1 MYYLPLTSPD
11 TPLLLYPHLYLYC
24 FSFSSVRF
32 MSFTLRSFQIF
43 LPAFL
48 VLTLTRLLSRRWTKV
63 KTSFWTLPLCLR
75 GSSCESWCSFSEPL
89 HGWNLPRGIWHAEIE
104 KSGLLRSALSEVGSS
119 VGCKAGRSVL
129 MCSEWSCL
137 QCRRSVGKCNVR
149 RRLYIYLNTMQT
161 SLQWRLH
168 ITFLLLL

>member
-11 TPLLLYPHLYLYC
+11 TPLLLYPRLYLYC

-75 GSSCESWCSFSEPL
+75 VHLVSPGVHFLSHYMDETFPGVSDTLRLKNQDSYDQHWARWVHLWAAKQADQSWCV
-89 HGWNLPRGIWHAEIE
+89 R
-104 KSGLLRSALSEVGSS
+104 SGAASSAGDLWANATVG
-119 VGCKAGRSVL
+119 GD
-129 MCSEWSCL
+129 
-137 QCRRSVGKCNVR
+137 
-149 RRLYIYLNTMQT
+149 Y
-161 SLQWRLH
+161 
-168 ITFLLLL
+168 TFT